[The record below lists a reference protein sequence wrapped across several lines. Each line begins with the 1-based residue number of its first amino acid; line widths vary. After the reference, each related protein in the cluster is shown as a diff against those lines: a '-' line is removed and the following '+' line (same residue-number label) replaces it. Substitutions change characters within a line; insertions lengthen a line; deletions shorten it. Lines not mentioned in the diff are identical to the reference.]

1 MSWAWLCWDC
11 PSTAKLDLW
20 QIEVM
25 QKKKGTIFVGTSGG
39 VDSSVA
45 AALLKRAGF
54 NVVGVYMKCWSA
66 ELSPSCTA
74 TDDER
79 MARLAVSHLGIPFY
93 VWNFIDEYKKRVVDY
108 MIEGYRN
115 GITPNPDMMCNK
127 EIKFGLFFDKAMAL
141 GADYVA
147 TGHYSRIK
155 DDKIYAGKDTNKDQ
169 SYFLAFIKPE
179 VLDKVLFPIGNY
191 TKPEVREMARKFG
204 LPNAERKDSQGICFV
219 GEVNVVDFLRQY
231 IKPKKGEIVDTHG
244 KVLGSHEGVMYY
256 TIGQRQGIG
265 LAEGP
270 WYVVSKDIENN
281 RLVVSRN
288 EEDLKWNEATVRN
301 INWLSK
307 PDTFPADLMVHLRY
321 RHEGAKAEVEDMG
334 NGTYRLQFATSQRAV
349 TPGQFAAFYCGEELL
364 GGGVIA

>member
-1 MSWAWLCWDC
+1 M
-11 PSTAKLDLW
+11 AK
-20 QIEVM
+20 E
-25 QKKKGTIFVGTSGG
+25 KGKVFVGMSGG

-45 AALLKRAGF
+45 AALLKKAGF
-54 NVVGVYMKCWSA
+54 NVVGIYMKCWSA

-74 TDDER
+74 NDDER
-79 MARLAVSHLGIPFY
+79 MARLAASHLGIPFY

-115 GITPNPDMMCNK
+115 GVTPNPDMMCNK

-147 TGHYSRIK
+147 TGHYARIQHVRNISSASSAK
-155 DDKIYAGKDTNKDQ
+155 PPLEKARPLLLTGKDSNKDQ
-169 SYFLAFIKPE
+169 SYFLAFIKAE
-179 VLDKVLFPIGNY
+179 VLDRVLFPIGNY

-231 IKPKKGEIVDTHG
+231 IKPKKGEIVDTQG
-244 KVLGSHEGVMYY
+244 RVLGAHEGVMYY
-256 TIGQRQGIG
+256 TVGQRQGIG

-270 WYVVSKDIENN
+270 WYVVSKDLKNN
-281 RLVVSRN
+281 RLVVSKD
-288 EEDLKWNEATVRN
+288 EGDLIKTAAVVRN
-301 INWLSK
+301 VNWFSR
-307 PDTFPADLMVHLRY
+307 PDTFPADLTVHLRY
-321 RHEGAKAEVEDMG
+321 RHEGIKAKVEDMG
-334 NGTYRLQFATSQRAV
+334 NGTYRLQFATPQRAV
-349 TPGQFAAFYCGEELL
+349 TPGQFAVFYHSEELL

>member
-1 MSWAWLCWDC
+1 MVLANGMVHVIKKN
-11 PSTAKLDLW
+11 PSTSST
-20 QIEVM
+20 QRIRRG
-25 QKKKGTIFVGTSGG
+25 KKVFLGMSGG

-45 AALLKRAGF
+45 AALLKKAGF

-79 MARLAVSHLGIPFY
+79 VARLAASHLGIPFY

-169 SYFLAFIKPE
+169 SYFLAFIKSE
-179 VLDKVLFPIGNY
+179 VLNRVLFPIGNY
-191 TKPEVREMARKFG
+191 IKPEVREMARKFG

-219 GEVNVVDFLRQY
+219 GEVNVVDFLKQY
-231 IKPKKGEIVDTHG
+231 IKQKQGEIVDTQG
-244 KVLGSHEGVMYY
+244 RVLGTHEGVMYY

-265 LAEGP
+265 LARGP
-270 WYVVSKDIENN
+270 WYVVSKDLKNN
-281 RLVVSRN
+281 RLVVSKD
-288 EEDLKWNEATVRN
+288 EGDLIKTEAVVRN
-301 INWLSK
+301 VNWLSRA
-307 PDTFPADLMVHLRY
+307 DTFPVDLTVRLRY
-321 RHEGAKAEVEDMG
+321 RHEGAKAKVEDMG
-334 NGTYRLQFATSQRAV
+334 NWTYRLQFTTPQRAV
-349 TPGQFAAFYCGEELL
+349 TPGQFAVFYFGEELL
-364 GGGVIA
+364 GGGVIT

>member
-1 MSWAWLCWDC
+1 MVHMIRKD
-11 PSTAKLDLW
+11 PSTPPAGRIW
-20 QIEVM
+20 RG
-25 QKKKGTIFVGTSGG
+25 KKVFVGMSGG

-45 AALLKRAGF
+45 AALLKKAGF
-54 NVVGVYMKCWSA
+54 HVVGVYMKCWSA

-79 MARLAVSHLGIPFY
+79 MARLAASHLGIPFY
-93 VWNFIDEYKKRVVDY
+93 AWNFIDEYKKRVVDY

-169 SYFLAFIKPE
+169 SYFLAFIKSE
-179 VLDKVLFPIGNY
+179 VLNRVLFPIGNY
-191 TKPEVREMARKFG
+191 IKPEVREMARKFG

-219 GEVNVVDFLRQY
+219 GEVNVVDFLKQY
-231 IKPKKGEIVDTHG
+231 IKQKQGEIVDTQG
-244 KVLGSHEGVMYY
+244 RVLGTHEGVMYY

-265 LAEGP
+265 LARGP
-270 WYVVSKDIENN
+270 WYVVSKDLKNN
-281 RLVVSRN
+281 RLVVSKD
-288 EEDLKWNEATVRN
+288 EGDLIKTEAVVRN
-301 INWLSK
+301 VNWLSRA
-307 PDTFPADLMVHLRY
+307 DTFPVDLTVRLRY
-321 RHEGAKAEVEDMG
+321 RHEGAKAKVEDMG
-334 NGTYRLQFATSQRAV
+334 NWTYRLQFTTPQRAV
-349 TPGQFAAFYCGEELL
+349 TPGQFAVFYFGEELL
-364 GGGVIA
+364 GGGVIT